1 MSTYDAVPYPSGPI
15 RPAHPDRLAALAAIC
30 GLQPAL
36 VERCRVLELGC
47 SDGGNLIPLAELL
60 PESQFVGIDNSP
72 CQIDDG
78 RATIAALGL
87 TNLRLECLDLL
98 QFPVDFGVFDFIL
111 CHGVFSWVPPAVQ
124 DSILEICGRHLAPH
138 GVAFISYNTYPGWHQ
153 RAMIREMMLAHVAEF
168 EDPQL
173 RIDQAQAFL
182 DFLVR
187 FTPDSE
193 QPYARIL
200 RGEQARLKLRPRTYL
215 FHEHLES
222 CNSPLYFR
230 DFMHRAAQ
238 AGLGY
243 LGDDVLPVAW
253 HGRAR
258 PEAVQLMENLGADIL
273 RREQYLDFLQG
284 CMFRQSLLTRAD
296 APVNHQ
302 PAPDTVRRCWLSAA
316 LEPRVDIENLAEH
329 AGVEFHTPDDRSVTL
344 SDPIAKAAVLQ
355 LSRIWPQSIT
365 YASLLERAAT
375 MLYGAGRSSEV
386 ESRLD
391 NVLAD
396 ALLQCVAAGMV
407 HPSLTPHRFVE
418 TPSAMPRATGFARL
432 KAAAAAQVT
441 TITHFP
447 IAVPEIHRRILLQLD
462 GTRDVNALAA
472 SLVQLVE
479 RGELRLES
487 GGGSVSPQERD
498 AALAAVVRE
507 SLDYLARTG
516 LLIA

>member
-30 GLQPAL
+30 GLQPAP
-36 VERCRVLELGC
+36 VDRCRVLELGG

-60 PESQFVGIDNSP
+60 PDSQFVGIDNSP
-72 CQIDDG
+72 RQIEDG
-78 RATIAALGL
+78 RAMVAALGL
-87 TNLRLECLDLL
+87 TNLRLECRDLL
-98 QFPVDFGVFDFIL
+98 ELPADFGEFDYII

-124 DSILEICGRHLAPH
+124 DRILQICGRHLAPH
-138 GVAFISYNTYPGWHQ
+138 GIAFISYNTYPGWHL
-153 RAMIREMMLAHVAEF
+153 RGMIREMMLTHVAEF

-187 FTPDSE
+187 FAPDPD
-193 QPYARIL
+193 QPYAQIL
-200 RGEQARLKLRPRTYL
+200 RGEQARLQLRPRTYL

-222 CNSPLYFR
+222 CNAPLYFR
-230 DFMHRAAQ
+230 DFMERAAR

-253 HGRAR
+253 QGRAR
-258 PEAVQLMENLGADIL
+258 PEAVQLMESLGADIL

-296 APVNHQ
+296 APVKHL
-302 PAPDTVRRCWLSAA
+302 PTPDAIRRCWLSAA
-316 LEPRVDIENLAEH
+316 LEPRAPIDNLTAE

-344 SDPIAKAAVLQ
+344 SNPIVKAAVLQ
-355 LSRIWPQSIT
+355 LTRIWPQSIT
-365 YASLLERAAT
+365 YATLFERATA
-375 MLYGAGRSSEV
+375 MLAGDGPPPDDLA
-386 ESRLD
+386 RLD

-396 ALLQCVAAGMV
+396 ALLQCVAAGLV
-407 HPSLTPHRFVE
+407 HPSLTPHRFAE
-418 TPSAMPRATGFARL
+418 APSAMPRATGFARL

-447 IAVPEIHRRILLQLD
+447 MAVPEIHRRILLQLD
-462 GTRDVNALAA
+462 GRHDVAALAA
-472 SLVQLVE
+472 SLVNLVE

-487 GGGSVSPQERD
+487 DSGTISDTERD
-498 AALAAVVRE
+498 AALASVVRE
-507 SLDYLARTG
+507 SLDFLARAG